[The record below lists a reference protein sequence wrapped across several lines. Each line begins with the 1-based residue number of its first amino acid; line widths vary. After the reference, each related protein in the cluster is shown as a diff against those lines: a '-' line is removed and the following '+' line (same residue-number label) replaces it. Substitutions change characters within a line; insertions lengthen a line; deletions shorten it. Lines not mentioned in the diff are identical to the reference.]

1 MNPLIPWAIY
11 VALQVVVRRSHHKS
25 SVPND
30 QASSVFLPRPPRK
43 SDSPTVSRHNHGKSK
58 ANTEDQAE
66 DSLSDAKALDSM
78 HFLLS
83 TLMEMKV
90 SNPLAKVLEGQISQ
104 EMTEGEATTQE
115 RVVGLV
121 NFPLAHPSRRTD
133 EGGNDMDGSFQT

>member
-1 MNPLIPWAIY
+1 M
-11 VALQVVVRRSHHKS
+11 
-25 SVPND
+25 
-30 QASSVFLPRPPRK
+30 
-43 SDSPTVSRHNHGKSK
+43 
-58 ANTEDQAE
+58 
-66 DSLSDAKALDSM
+66 SDAKALDSM